1 MKPRS
6 YAKLLLLLGSVALT
20 AGCGQEDRAQSY
32 LQRGLDLYD
41 RGDLVKAQLEFRN
54 VLQIDPKDAQAWF
67 MLGKI
72 AEQQEEWRN
81 AYSAYSK
88 TVELSPENLEARAKL
103 GTLLL
108 AGNDIEGALAQA
120 EAVLAAKPADASALA
135 LRGFIRVRQGDLDAA
150 LVDAESALA
159 QAPQDREALA
169 LLAQVRLERK
179 DMLGAKQA
187 LEIALA
193 AHPEDLRLMLA
204 MAGINEQMGDTAG
217 TRAILERLIEREPK
231 VLDHRTR
238 LAQYLAAR
246 GETAAAVQ
254 TLRDAVVALPED
266 RQAKLLLVEL
276 QATQQGVEVAAETL
290 GAFIAAA
297 PDDQD
302 LRFAL
307 GSLRMQAGDSEQAQ
321 TIFREIIAAGGDS
334 PAALQARGKLAGLLL
349 AQERLDEAGAL
360 ANEVLA
366 KDAQD
371 SDALLVRAAIAL
383 QSGDPDTAI
392 GDLRTLLR
400 NNPESIGGLRILA
413 EAHAAREEL
422 SLAEDAL
429 KKSIELSPDD
439 PAGYL
444 QLAGLRQRSGDL
456 EGAGVI
462 LDTLMA
468 RDPNSAVAQT
478 ALARIQQSQPD
489 TDALNKTAE
498 QVLATRPDHPLGHY
512 LKGLVAQRRGEI
524 EASVPHFETALDKE
538 PKAAEPLVALTRSYL
553 ALERYDQAEERL
565 RRALEADADS
575 IVATNLLGE
584 VYIAAGNPAAAREEY
599 ARAIEQRPGA
609 PLAYERL
616 ANVQLADGDA
626 AAAVATLE
634 AGIEA
639 TKASPLLVFSLPM
652 MLEQAGRYDQAI
664 EAYENL
670 LATNPTA
677 DAVAN
682 NLAVLLANHRAD
694 EPADLSRALGL
705 AQRFAGS
712 EQSAFLDTLGWVY
725 YRVGEYQQ
733 AAEILEKVQASGET
747 TPERQYHLGMAY
759 LKLGRADE
767 AKSLLTAA
775 VATEQPYT
783 GLDEAKAA
791 LNTL

>member
-1 MKPRS
+1 MKPMS
-6 YAKLLLLLGSVALT
+6 YAKLLLLLGSVVLT
-20 AGCGQEDRAQSY
+20 AACGQEDRAQSY
-32 LQRGLDLYD
+32 LQRGLELYD
-41 RGDLVKAQLEFRN
+41 KGDLIKAQLEFRN
-54 VLQIDPKDAQAWF
+54 VLQVDPKDAQAWF

-88 TVELSPENLEARAKL
+88 AVELNPANLEARAKL

-108 AGNDIEGALAQA
+108 AGDDLEGAMEQA
-120 EAVLAAKPADASALA
+120 AAVLAAKPGDASALA
-135 LRGFIRVRQGDLDAA
+135 LRGFVRVRQGDLDAA
-150 LVDAESALA
+150 IADAEAALE
-159 QAPQDREALA
+159 QAPQDRESLA
-169 LLAQVRLERK
+169 LLVQIRLEQK
-179 DMLGAKQA
+179 DLPGAKQA
-187 LEIALA
+187 LDTALA
-193 AHPEDLRLMLA
+193 AHPDDLRLMLA
-204 MAGINEQMGDTAG
+204 MAGISEQMGDTAG
-217 TRAILERLIEREPK
+217 TRSILERLIEREPRD
-231 VLDHRTR
+231 LNHRTR
-238 LAQYLAAR
+238 LARYLAAR
-246 GETAAAVQ
+246 GETGAAVEV
-254 TLRDAVVALPED
+254 LRDAVAALPED

-276 QATQQGVEVAAETL
+276 QATQQGVDVAAETL
-290 GAFIAAA
+290 GTFIAAA

-307 GSLRMQAGDSEQAQ
+307 GSLHMQAGDLKQAE
-321 TIFREIIAAGGDS
+321 TIFREVIAGGADS

-360 ANEVLA
+360 ADAVLE
-366 KDAQD
+366 KDPED

-383 QSGDPDTAI
+383 QAGDPDKAI

-413 EAHAAREEL
+413 EAHAARDEL

-444 QLAGLRQRSGDL
+444 QLAALRQRKGDL

-462 LDTLMA
+462 LDTLLT
-468 RDPNSAVAQT
+468 RDPSSAIAQT
-478 ALARIQQSQPD
+478 ALARIQEGQPD
-489 TDALNKTAE
+489 TDALEKTAD
-498 QVLATRPDHPLGHY
+498 QVLSTRPDHPLGHY

-524 EASVPHFETALDKE
+524 ETSLSYLETALDKE

-553 ALERYDQAEERL
+553 ALQRYDQAEERL

-584 VYIAAGNPAAAREEY
+584 VYVASGNLAAARDQY

-616 ANVQLADGDA
+616 ANLQIDDDP
-626 AAAVATLE
+626 AAAVATIE
-634 AGIEA
+634 TGIEA
-639 TKASPLLVFSLPM
+639 TKASPLLVFTLPM
-652 MLEQAGRYDQAI
+652 MLERAGRYDEAI
-664 EAYENL
+664 NAYETL

-677 DAVAN
+677 DALAN
-682 NLAVLLANHRAD
+682 NLAVLLADHRTD
-694 EPADLSRALGL
+694 NPADLNRALGL
-705 AQRFAGS
+705 AQRFEGS

-725 YRVGEYQQ
+725 YRVGEYQR
-733 AAEILEKVQASGET
+733 AAEILEKVQATGET

-759 LKLGRADE
+759 LKLGRVDE
-767 AKSLLTAA
+767 AKSLLASA

-791 LNTL
+791 LEKL